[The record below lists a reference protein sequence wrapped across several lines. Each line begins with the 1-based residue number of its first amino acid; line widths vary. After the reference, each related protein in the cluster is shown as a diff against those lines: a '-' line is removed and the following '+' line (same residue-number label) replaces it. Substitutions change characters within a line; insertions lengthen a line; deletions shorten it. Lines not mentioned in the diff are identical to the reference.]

1 MKKLD
6 DQETTHFGY
15 EKVLVTEKQERVA
28 RVFRSVASRYDLMN
42 DVMSLGTHRL
52 IKRFTIQL
60 SALRPGQ
67 RVLDL
72 AGGTGDLSRQFS
84 SLVGSSGR
92 VVLADINEVM
102 LKVGRDRMIDSGVDT
117 NVDIAQLDAEKLP
130 FADNTF
136 DCICIAYG
144 LRNITNKKAALEA
157 MRKALKPGGRIVV
170 LEFSKPENFF
180 VDKAYGIFSSLWPL
194 AGRLLTGDSDSYRYL
209 VESIKMHPDQ
219 KTLLDMLVET
229 GLENCRYQ
237 NVINGIC
244 AIHLGF
250 KAQ

>member
-52 IKRFTIQL
+52 IKRLTIQL

-102 LKVGRDRMIDSGVDT
+102 LKVGRDRMIDSGGDT

-180 VDKAYGIFSSLWPL
+180 VDKAYSAFSSLWPL

-219 KTLLDMLVET
+219 QTLLDMLIEA
-229 GLENCRYQ
+229 GLEKCRYQ
-237 NVINGIC
+237 NVMNGIC

-250 KAQ
+250 KTQ

>member
-1 MKKLD
+1 MKNPD

-15 EKVLVTEKQERVA
+15 EKVLIADKQERVA
-28 RVFRSVASRYDLMN
+28 KVFRSVANRYDLMN

-84 SLVGSSGR
+84 SLVGESGR
-92 VVLADINEVM
+92 VVLADINEAM
-102 LKVGRDRMIDSGVDT
+102 LKVGRDRLIDSPGNA

-144 LRNITNKKAALEA
+144 LRNITNKKTALKA
-157 MRKALKPGGRIVV
+157 MRKALKPGGRLII
-170 LEFSKPENFF
+170 LEFSKPENIFIS
-180 VDKAYGIFSSLWPL
+180 KAYDAFSSLWPP
-194 AGRLLTGDSDSYRYL
+194 AGRLLTGDSQSYRYL
-209 VESIKMHPDQ
+209 VESIKVHPDQ
-219 KTLLDMLVET
+219 KTLLGMLLDA

-237 NVINGIC
+237 NVLNGIC

-250 KAQ
+250 KAL

>member
-52 IKRFTIQL
+52 IKRFTVQL

-102 LKVGRDRMIDSGVDT
+102 LKVGRDRMIDSGGDT

-170 LEFSKPENFF
+170 REFSKPENFF
-180 VDKAYGIFSSLWPL
+180 VDKAYSVFSSLWPL

-219 KTLLDMLVET
+219 ETLLDMLVKA
-229 GLENCRYQ
+229 GLEHCSYQ
-237 NVINGIC
+237 NVMSGIC

-250 KAQ
+250 KAL